1 ADGYPRARRTMLIDG
16 GRFADWLV
24 SPRTAREY
32 HLAGNAASDAEMPET
47 LRVQPGSMKACD
59 ALAALGTGLS
69 ISNFWYLN
77 FSDRASGR
85 VTGMTRFACLW
96 VDHGEPVA
104 PVEAMRFDDSLYRL
118 LGDQLLSLGDTAAL
132 MPAGDTY
139 DGRATG
145 GIEVPGALL
154 GAVRFAL

>member
-1 ADGYPRARRTMLIDG
+1 
-16 GRFADWLV
+16 
-24 SPRTAREY
+24 
-32 HLAGNAASDAEMPET
+32 
-47 LRVQPGSMKACD
+47 MKSAD

-77 FSDRASGR
+77 FSDRPSAR

-96 VDHGEPVA
+96 VDNGEPVA

-118 LGDQLLSLGDTAAL
+118 LGDQLLALGDNAVL

-154 GAVRFAL
+154 GGLRFAL